1 MSEPGSGQETPRE
14 GGKDNTDNHSIKT
27 GSSKKKYMNGWT
39 NELEEMMADWADK
52 AACYR
57 WMHEETSRLY
67 QGRDRYFNIP
77 VIILSGLTAGAN
89 FAMNSLIGDDPV
101 KQRYA
106 QLGLGGASLITG
118 IIQTLMNFY
127 AYAKLNEA
135 HRVAG
140 ISWGKFNRLLCI
152 EMRLHPDERMDNMN
166 FLKMFRIELDR
177 LIEQS
182 PIIPNNVINHFN
194 KLFKKVDIVKP
205 EITGLLQHTKVFKDS
220 SSRLRR
226 IAAEATI
233 NLHYRR
239 GVIKQLVAD
248 EIEKRTRSTAIEAA
262 REVAK
267 EVVADQNR
275 KAAEVIA
282 QAKEAKERAEQVIRS
297 AMVVKRSTAPLKSS
311 GQVLVE
317 RQKAERQRELGILTK
332 QKAGM
337 VSALK
342 NRFNPPEEVSLDST
356 IAIEIPERPR
366 RPSVPASVASAVS
379 KTASVSS
386 VASKTASVSSVI
398 SNVSKKSSSSDTSMK
413 TANSNSSP
421 QSTNLDT
428 VITISEPLLEQVEA
442 EEVTLNVPEEVSKSE
457 DNISKQ
463 DD

>member
-1 MSEPGSGQETPRE
+1 MSEPGSGHETPHAD
-14 GGKDNTDNHSIKT
+14 GGENTDAQTAKPP
-27 GSSKKKYMNGWT
+27 SKKKFLNGWT
-39 NELEEMMADWADK
+39 SELEEMMADWADK

-89 FAMNSLIGDDPV
+89 FAMNSLVGDDPE
-101 KQRYA
+101 KQKYA
-106 QLGLGGASLITG
+106 QLGLGGASLLTG

-140 ISWGKFNRLLCI
+140 VSWGKFNRLLCI
-152 EMRLHPDERMDNMN
+152 EMRLHPDERMDSIN

-182 PIIPNNVINHFN
+182 PIIPKNVIQDFNH
-194 KLFKKVDIVKP
+194 LFKHTDVVKP

-220 SSRLRR
+220 NSRLKR

-248 EIEKRTRSTAIEAA
+248 EIEKKTRSAAIEAA
-262 REVAK
+262 RDVAY

-282 QAKEAKERAEQVIRS
+282 QAKEAKEMAEKATKA
-297 AMVVKRSTAPLKSS
+297 AMIVNKSTSSNKSS
-311 GQVLVE
+311 GQTLVE
-317 RQKAERQRELGILTK
+317 KQKAERQKELGTLAK
-332 QKAGM
+332 QKAGL

-342 NRFNPPEEVSLDST
+342 NRFTQPEEVVIDPV
-356 IAIEIPERPR
+356 AIEIPNRPR
-366 RPSVPASVASAVS
+366 IPSVTGSIASA
-379 KTASVSS
+379 
-386 VASKTASVSSVI
+386 ASKTSAG
-398 SNVSKKSSSSDTSMK
+398 SKKSSVSDAIIDS
-413 TANSNSSP
+413 A
-421 QSTNLDT
+421 NLDN
-428 VITISEPLLEQVEA
+428 VIAISEQA
-442 EEVTLNVPEEVSKSE
+442 ETDHVSIDIPEEGLKSE
-457 DNISKQ
+457 ESDKK
-463 DD
+463 